1 MALVVPFI
9 FLFGFDGL
17 PVQTIDPSTNTH
29 EQDVSEYGC
38 LTKWKMNRNKA
49 NNKKNW
55 TEMKQVFFFPQR
67 LNKSRRW
74 YERKHK
80 VEQKHQIM
88 FTFLQTY
95 L

>member
-55 TEMKQVFFFPQR
+55 TEMKQVPFPHKGSIKAGGDMSA
-67 LNKSRRW
+67 N
-74 YERKHK
+74 K
-80 VEQKHQIM
+80 VEQKHQVM